1 MSEAGPVFVEALRG
15 AMIESRHRGAA
26 ALVDAAGRIVMAWG
40 DVERP
45 VYPRSAVKP
54 LQALPLVE
62 TGAADR
68 FGLGTQEL
76 ALACA
81 SHRGEA
87 AHLAVLRG
95 WMLKAGLAT
104 SDFECG
110 AHAPG
115 DPAAA
120 RALIRAGEAPTALHN
135 NCSGKHA
142 GFLTTARHLGEP
154 LRGYIHPE
162 HPVQQRVAR
171 TLVAMTGLDLAA
183 APRGIDGCGIPVIG
197 IPLAGL
203 ARAMARMADGSG
215 LPPER
220 ADAAR
225 RLLDAMA
232 GAPAMVSG
240 TGGADTALL
249 RIAAPAIRPK
259 GGAEGVCCA
268 TLPQLGLG
276 IAIKIED
283 GGTRAVYVALG
294 AILAHLKILDEPQAR
309 ALAEFF
315 RPPIRNVAGL
325 AVGELRP
332 GPAFTA
338 ADGGAPDIGSR
349 QNADSV
355 YDEPCRDR
363 EMT

>member
-1 MSEAGPVFVEALRG
+1 MSKAGPVFVEALRG
-15 AMIESRHRGAA
+15 GMIESRHHGAA
-26 ALVDAAGRIVMAWG
+26 AVVDAAGRIVMAWG
-40 DVERP
+40 DIERP
-45 VYPRSAVKP
+45 IYPRSAIKS

-62 TGAADR
+62 SGAADH
-68 FGLGTQEL
+68 FGLGPQEL

-87 AHLAVLRG
+87 AHLAMLQG
-95 WMLKAGLAT
+95 WMLKVALT
-104 SDFECG
+104 TRDFECG

-120 RALIRAGEAPTALHN
+120 QALIRSGEPPTALHN

-154 LRGYIHPE
+154 LHGYIRAE
-162 HPVQQRVAR
+162 HPVQQRVFH
-171 TLVAMTGLDLAA
+171 TLEVMTGLDLAA

-220 ADAAR
+220 ASAAR

-232 GAPAMVSG
+232 SAPAMVSG

-249 RIAAPAIRPK
+249 RVAAHAIRPK

-276 IAIKIED
+276 IALKIED
-283 GGTRAVYVALG
+283 GAARAVYVALG
-294 AILAHLKILDEPQAR
+294 AILAQLKIFDDLQAS

-315 RPPIRNVAGL
+315 CPPIRNVAGL
-325 AVGELRP
+325 VIGELRP

-338 ADGGAPDIGSR
+338 ADGRMPHIGSR
-349 QNADSV
+349 QDADLGL
-355 YDEPCRDR
+355 
-363 EMT
+363 